1 MFVECPTLGSTLH
14 YVLNICDLIE
24 SSQQLRKVAVSY
36 FYLIRQLWFQEV
48 NKLTLVQMS

>member
-1 MFVECPTLGSTLH
+1 MH

-24 SSQQLRKVAVSY
+24 SSQQLCKGAVSY

-48 NKLTLVQMS
+48 NESTLVKMS

>member
-1 MFVECPTLGSTLH
+1 MFVECSTLGQTLH

-24 SSQQLRKVAVSY
+24 SSQQLCKVAVSY

-48 NKLTLVQMS
+48 NELTLVKMS